1 MRNFL
6 QAIILASLACGS
18 AAAAAQNEFGRF
30 YTTPGQRDHL
40 DELRERRPQDRIDI
54 DISQEEVI
62 ETAPEEVL
70 NIIDSIT
77 VNGLVHRSDGKN
89 TAWINRSSTNEGNIE
104 TQYTRVG
111 EGDVRRD
118 NVRVTLPDNQTS
130 IELKVGQ
137 EYDVH
142 NRRVIDMVD
151 DGQRAGDAIVPG
163 GRSPSR

>member
-1 MRNFL
+1 MPNFL
-6 QAIILASLACGS
+6 QVSILAALLCGS
-18 AAAAAQNEFGRF
+18 ATALAQNEFGRF
-30 YTTPGQRDHL
+30 YTTPGQRGHL
-40 DELRERRPQDRIDI
+40 DELRDRRPQDQIDI

-70 NIIDSIT
+70 IIIDSIT

-89 TAWINRSSTNEGNIE
+89 TAWINRGSTNQGNIE

-111 EGDVRRD
+111 EKDVRRD
-118 NVRVTLPDNQTS
+118 NVRVTLPDKQTS

-151 DGQRAGDAIVPG
+151 DGQDAGDIIVPG
-163 GRSPSR
+163 GRSRSR